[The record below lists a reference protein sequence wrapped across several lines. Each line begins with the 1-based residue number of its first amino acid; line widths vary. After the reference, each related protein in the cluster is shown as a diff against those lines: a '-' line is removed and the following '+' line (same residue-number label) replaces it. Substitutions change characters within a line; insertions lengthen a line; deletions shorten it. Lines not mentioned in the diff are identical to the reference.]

1 MRVAESDYRSRAT
14 AGISA
19 LQRWYRPGTGLWAGT
34 GWWNCANALTAVIR
48 YTKLTGDSSH
58 AGVLETTFSASQR
71 PHAVRYLYDFWLQ
84 SRQPAYRAF
93 ILANAHSIWN
103 KDKNAADQFGLRW
116 AGPFDRADAAR
127 QSSALDALIAAA
139 ALAL

>member
-71 PHAVRYLYDFWLQ
+71 LHAGFINDYYDDNGW
-84 SRQPAYRAF
+84 
-93 ILANAHSIWN
+93 W
-103 KDKNAADQFGLRW
+103 
-116 AGPFDRADAAR
+116 
-127 QSSALDALIAAA
+127 AAA
-139 ALAL
+139 KPANQAIADR